1 MAAQSL
7 QGPPCASKSG
17 PGSGWRPRGT
27 SRRSAPPFVP
37 PSPYPSPC
45 CRTAPE
51 NGRKTT
57 GKPLAKLLL
66 SGRKTV
72 GKTAVERPENRR
84 ETAGKTAGKPPA
96 SRRETAGKPPS
107 NLPRK
112 PPGNRWEKPRFWVTF
127 ASLNKGR
134 EGPGRVSPT
143 SFFGPWGGV
152 AIRRPLFRRNS
163 CTFRSD
169 GVGGTGICGFL
180 DVTEG
185 ILGPMTAF
193 AGFHE

>member
-112 PPGNRWEKPRFWVTF
+112 PPGNRREKPRFWVTF
-127 ASLNKGR
+127 ASLNKGW

-152 AIRRPLFRRNS
+152 AIRDHFSGVTHVLF
-163 CTFRSD
+163 D
-169 GVGGTGICGFL
+169 
-180 DVTEG
+180 
-185 ILGPMTAF
+185 PMGLVERGF
-193 AGFHE
+193 AGF